1 MFLNKLEDDD
11 DDDTRRRSSTI
22 ITMTSSSAGPEFFW
36 KRTRK
41 NSVGV
46 NEIINRLTDGLQ

>member
-22 ITMTSSSAGPEFFW
+22 ITMTSSSAGPEFSW

-46 NEIINRLTDGLQ
+46 NGIINRLADGLQ